1 MAKILEHSLAKH
13 PACSHYKWAATL
25 LGQLDDHNDQDD
37 YENKVIPLINLHPD
51 LEASVVVLE

>member
-13 PACSHYKWAATL
+13 PACSNYKWAATL
-25 LGQLDDHNDQDD
+25 LGQLDDHNDQVD
-37 YENKVIPLINLHPD
+37 YENEVIPLINLHPD